1 MELMTDAEYVDV
13 QGLLC
18 PKCRSEDIGP
28 ISRPEVVSDSP
39 VIIQEIKCDGCGF
52 IWADEYCL
60 TNFSYNE
67 EDEDE

>member
-1 MELMTDAEYVDV
+1 MKLMTDAEYVEC

-28 ISRPEVVSDSP
+28 ISRPEMVADSP
-39 VIIQEIKCDGCGF
+39 ILVQEVKCDACDF
-52 IWADEYCL
+52 RWTDEYCL

-67 EDEDE
+67 EDDAD